1 MLKKVYKT
9 VRGAITKI
17 SEDEIFLY
25 AAQSS
30 FYIVTA
36 SIPFMMLFLA
46 LIEFIVP
53 ITEVEAVAL
62 AKTLVPGI
70 LESPIEAI
78 IKELFNRST
87 AVISITGITAL
98 WSASR
103 GVAAVERGVKK
114 VYKTKKERMF
124 FIDIAFSVFY
134 TVLFIIALLLT
145 LLLMVFG
152 GTIYDILGN
161 YWLWLQNIEKIMGG
175 LQELMYFVGLNVFFA
190 FVYKVFAGKNASLK
204 KQLPGAFFTTSGWFL
219 FSFIFSV
226 YVENFAN
233 YSYVYGSL
241 TILVLMMLWLYSC
254 MVILL
259 LGAEINV
266 YMMKRERK

>member
-1 MLKKVYKT
+1 MFKKIYKII
-9 VRGAITKI
+9 RNFIDKI
-17 SEDEIFLY
+17 SEDEVFVY

-46 LIEFIVP
+46 LIEFILP
-53 ITEVEAVAL
+53 ISEAEAVGL
-62 AKTLVPGI
+62 AKTLVPGV
-70 LESPIEAI
+70 LKTPIETI
-78 IKELFNRST
+78 IKEIFNRST

-103 GVAAVERGVKK
+103 GVAAVERGIKK
-114 VYKTKKERMF
+114 VYKTKKKRIF

-161 YWLWLQNIEKIMGG
+161 YWLWIEDLERVMGG
-175 LQELMYFVGLNVFFA
+175 LQEIIYFVGLNVFFA
-190 FVYKVFAGKNASLK
+190 FVYKIFAGKNASLK
-204 KQLPGAFFTTSGWFL
+204 KQFPGAFFTTSGWFL

-254 MVILL
+254 MIILL
-259 LGAEINV
+259 LGAEVNAYI
-266 YMMKRERK
+266 MDRERK